1 MLPLFILTIED
12 PQKKEVFA
20 ELYERFESFMYQVA
34 FSVLQSS
41 SDAEDA
47 VHQVILKLLKNDVQL
62 DPSDGRVKA
71 YLGVA
76 VKNAALNMLRH
87 SESEVPLDGQPAEY
101 ALSDAAGFEPGPEAH
116 DEDRD
121 IQAAILSLPAEY
133 KEAVLLHYYYGYKV
147 REIAKIVGISAAAA
161 QKRLERARQMLKE
174 QLKEEEL

>member
-20 ELYERFESFMYQVA
+20 ELYERFEAFMYQVA

-47 VHQVILKLLKNDVQL
+47 VHQVFLKLLKNDVRL

-76 VKNAALNMLRH
+76 TKNAALNMLRH
-87 SESEVPLDGQPAEY
+87 S
-101 ALSDAAGFEPGPEAH
+101 
-116 DEDRD
+116 
-121 IQAAILSLPAEY
+121 
-133 KEAVLLHYYYGYKV
+133 
-147 REIAKIVGISAAAA
+147 
-161 QKRLERARQMLKE
+161 
-174 QLKEEEL
+174 